1 MSEKHV
7 IVSYSHVWEIVSKN
21 SINFPWG
28 PLSGLLIWNLK
39 SNTISKSQSQEQNG
53 TVTSFLTPPQQEINN
68 RQRHNKYREEQ
79 RYPGPRKKSLK
90 FPLPGLYPFYELPLR
105 GPGIFQSL
113 SINYKLLF
121 HTYHVAEPCQW
132 KMQVSY
138 SPVQRNAE
146 QVTFSFP
153 IGIWKV
159 WGEINFL
166 VLLGFELRTCTW

>member
-105 GPGIFQSL
+105 GSGTFQSL
-113 SINYKLLF
+113 SMNYKLISHISCCRAMPKKDAGLIQPYTKKCRTS
-121 HTYHVAEPCQW
+121 HTF
-132 KMQVSY
+132 
-138 SPVQRNAE
+138 
-146 QVTFSFP
+146 FSNRLTKSMR
-153 IGIWKV
+153 W
-159 WGEINFL
+159 N
-166 VLLGFELRTCTW
+166 